1 MFSKM
6 SSSRSI
12 AAARNR
18 RAGEQQPSRPNTSI
32 ASASVFSQQPR
43 GVPQRAVPQQQQQY
57 QQQQQQQQYQQQ
69 QQQMVQK
76 PKISIS
82 DAIGLTTIRLCKV
95 ENFISELKET
105 GVAGLPPNTQVIDNS
120 VLNTMISRL
129 DALEK
134 KEFAASEQI
143 KRLERE
149 NSELVA
155 KLDAFE
161 KLTGDRFD
169 ELDLAF
175 VEMEKMIPLS
185 QEADEDVA
193 QDENITLEVN
203 DDASDITSVDLKAM
217 IKEELSLE
225 DIAVKT
231 SM

>member
-43 GVPQRAVPQQQQQY
+43 GVPQRAVPPQQQQQY
-57 QQQQQQQQYQQQ
+57 QQQQQQYQQQPQ

-95 ENFISELKET
+95 ENFIDELKQT
-105 GVAGLPPNTQVIDNS
+105 GVAGLPPNSQIVDNS
-120 VLNTMISRL
+120 VLMSMISRL

-134 KEFAASEQI
+134 KEIAASEQI

-155 KLDAFE
+155 KLDVFE

-169 ELDLAF
+169 DFDVAF
-175 VEMEKMIPLS
+175 VELEKMIPS
-185 QEADEDVA
+185 SEEADEAV
-193 QDENITLEVN
+193 QDEENISLEVN
-203 DDASDITSVDLKAM
+203 DDVTSIDLKAM

-225 DIAVKT
+225 DIAVKS

>member
-1 MFSKM
+1 M

-32 ASASVFSQQPR
+32 ASASVFSQQQQPR
-43 GVPQRAVPQQQQQY
+43 GVPQRAVPPQQQY
-57 QQQQQQQQYQQQ
+57 QQQQQQQQYQQPQ

-149 NSELVA
+149 NSELIA

-169 ELDLAF
+169 DFDVAF
-175 VEMEKMIPLS
+175 VELEKMIPSS
-185 QEADEDVA
+185 QDEDEDVV
-193 QDENITLEVN
+193 QEENITLEVN
-203 DDASDITSVDLKAM
+203 DDASAITSVDLKAM

-225 DIAVKT
+225 DIAVK
-231 SM
+231 SAM

>member
-43 GVPQRAVPQQQQQY
+43 GVPQRAVPPQQQQQY
-57 QQQQQQQQYQQQ
+57 QQQQYQQYQQQQQPQ

-95 ENFISELKET
+95 ENFIDELKQT
-105 GVAGLPPNTQVIDNS
+105 GVAGLPPNSQIVDNS
-120 VLNTMISRL
+120 VLMSMISRL

-134 KEFAASEQI
+134 KEIASSEQI
-143 KRLERE
+143 KLLETA
-149 NSELVA
+149 NSDLLA

-169 ELDLAF
+169 DFDLAF
-175 VEMEKMIPLS
+175 VELENMIPSS
-185 QEADEDVA
+185 QEAEEPE
-193 QDENITLEVN
+193 ENISLEVN
-203 DDASDITSVDLKAM
+203 DDVTSIDLKAM

-225 DIAVKT
+225 DIAVKS